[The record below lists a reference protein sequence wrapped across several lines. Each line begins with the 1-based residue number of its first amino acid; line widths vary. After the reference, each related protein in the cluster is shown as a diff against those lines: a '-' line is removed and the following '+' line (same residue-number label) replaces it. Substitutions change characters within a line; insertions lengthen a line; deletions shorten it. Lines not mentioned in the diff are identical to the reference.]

1 MAPLKLFLADVREDR
16 FRTLFFSRESRR
28 NESEGEAPTS
38 NASLSVS
45 LCKCQAVCQG
55 NLHTL
60 ARPTP
65 FPAYDLCGIMSR
77 HNLKKLSSQLYSGFL
92 LRSQSRE
99 RISSLSLSYS
109 FFFFTLFAS
118 EHSKNILRSSFAQY
132 GCIVCNKG
140 QIAPPFISI
149 KVQYAR
155 FDRLGLLIVISE
167 LSILHRE
174 EILEKEK

>member
-1 MAPLKLFLADVREDR
+1 MRGHCCRRIEYELNFRSNIGIFDEFFETLTTCEYGSVKLFLADVQEDR

-60 ARPTP
+60 ARPSP

-77 HNLKKLSSQLYSGFL
+77 HNLKKLSS
-92 LRSQSRE
+92 
-99 RISSLSLSYS
+99 
-109 FFFFTLFAS
+109 
-118 EHSKNILRSSFAQY
+118 
-132 GCIVCNKG
+132 
-140 QIAPPFISI
+140 
-149 KVQYAR
+149 
-155 FDRLGLLIVISE
+155 
-167 LSILHRE
+167 
-174 EILEKEK
+174 